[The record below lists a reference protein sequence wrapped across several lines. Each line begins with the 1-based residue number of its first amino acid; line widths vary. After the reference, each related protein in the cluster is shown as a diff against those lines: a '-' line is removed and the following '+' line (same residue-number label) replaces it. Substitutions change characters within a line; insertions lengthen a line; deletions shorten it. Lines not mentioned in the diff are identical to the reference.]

1 MRKLKE
7 TPSLLLNRNEVVY
20 ELDHFQKPTPKKED
34 IRKQLAESLKVNE
47 DLIKINKVI
56 NYFGSTKIKI
66 IADIYKTKEDLQAL
80 IRKRKKK
87 AEAQPAAQQQQ
98 APTAAKK

>member
-1 MRKLKE
+1 MKKLKE

-20 ELDHFQKPTPKKED
+20 ELDHFGKSTPKKDD
-34 IRKQLAESLKVNE
+34 IKKQLAGNLKVNE
-47 DLIKINKVI
+47 DLIRISKVI

-66 IADIYKTKEDLQAL
+66 IADIYKKKEDLQVL

-87 AEAQPAAQQQQ
+87 AEIQPVQQQQ
-98 APTAAKK
+98 TAEKK